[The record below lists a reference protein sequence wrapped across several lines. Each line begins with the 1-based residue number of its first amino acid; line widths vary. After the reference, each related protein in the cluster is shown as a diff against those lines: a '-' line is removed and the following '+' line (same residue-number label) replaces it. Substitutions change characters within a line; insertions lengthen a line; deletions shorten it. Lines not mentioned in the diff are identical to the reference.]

1 MMDSIKINDALREL
15 GVTEYAI
22 IGSVN
27 NESDF
32 NNNFKKITATDKDG
46 NGTFSSDPKDWGVT
60 WKQLK
65 TKYDALV
72 KDEPL
77 KLLREQRNAILAQSD
92 WVVIKEREE
101 GGSVSNFA
109 DWKEYRQK
117 LRDIT
122 NTYKSLDKVK
132 WPTAPSE

>member
-1 MMDSIKINDALREL
+1 MKKYVNGKLVDMSSDEIKARQEEEKKEQALEPEKKLSALRLERDFLL
-15 GVTEYAI
+15 G
-22 IGSVN
+22 
-27 NESDF
+27 
-32 NNNFKKITATDKDG
+32 
-46 NGTFSSDPKDWGVT
+46 
-60 WKQLK
+60 
-65 TKYDALV
+65 
-72 KDEPL
+72 
-77 KLLREQRNAILAQSD
+77 QSD

-122 NTYKSLDKVK
+122 NTYKSLQDVK